1 MMSEKSLAEVI
12 EGFGED
18 ERPTLTVGEMLDA
31 FDSRAFGAM
40 LLVFGLLNTLPLPPG
55 SSTILSLPILLLA
68 PQIAMGADHPWLPRR
83 LTEKPLKRDDMRG
96 LFRRLA
102 PIVRSMELITRPR
115 LRPMFAP
122 MGERAIGVVCTLLAL
137 VLVLPIPLGNLA
149 PGATVAILA
158 LALLQ
163 RDGILALAG
172 YLMALFSGGLLF
184 VSAHVVIMAVRKLMT
199 VFSGLF

>member
-1 MMSEKSLAEVI
+1 MHEKSLADVI

-18 ERPTLTVGEMLDA
+18 ARPMLTVGQMLDA

-55 SSTILSLPILLLA
+55 SSTLLSLPILFLA
-68 PQIAMGADHPWLPRR
+68 PQIAMGADTPWLPRR
-83 LTEKPLKRDDMRG
+83 LVEKPLKRDDLRG
-96 LFRRLA
+96 LFRRLH

-115 LRPMFAP
+115 LGLLFTPL
-122 MGERAIGVVCTLLAL
+122 GERAVGVVCTLLAL

-149 PGATVAILA
+149 PGATVAVLA

-163 RDGILALAG
+163 RDGVLVLLG
-172 YLMALFSGGLLF
+172 YLMALGSGALLF
-184 VSAHVVIMAVRKLMT
+184 VSAHVVVMAARKLLG

>member
-1 MMSEKSLAEVI
+1 MNEKSLADVI

-18 ERPTLTVGEMLDA
+18 SRPTLTVGEMLDA

-55 SSTILSLPILLLA
+55 SSTVLSLPILFLA
-68 PQIAMGADHPWLPRR
+68 PQVAMGADTPWLPRK
-83 LTEKPLKRDDMRG
+83 LVDKPLRRDDLRG

-122 MGERAIGVVCTLLAL
+122 LGERAIGVVCTLLAL

-149 PGATVAILA
+149 PGATVAVLA

-163 RDGILALAG
+163 RDGILALLG
-172 YLMALFSGGLLF
+172 YLMALGSGALLF
-184 VSAHVVIMAVRKLMT
+184 VSAHVVVLGARKLLG
-199 VFSGLF
+199 VFSGLL

>member
-1 MMSEKSLAEVI
+1 MAEKSLADVI

-18 ERPTLTVGEMLDA
+18 SRPTLTVGEMLEA

-55 SSTILSLPILLLA
+55 SSTILSLPILFLA
-68 PQIAMGADHPWLPRR
+68 PQIAMGADTPWLPRG
-83 LTEKPLKRDDMRG
+83 LVEKPLKRDDLRG
-96 LFRRLA
+96 LFRRLG
-102 PIVRSMELITRPR
+102 PIVRSMELVTRPR

-122 MGERAIGVVCTLLAL
+122 LGERVIGVVCTLLAL

-149 PGATVAILA
+149 PGATVAVLA

-163 RDGILALAG
+163 RAGGLALLG
-172 YLMALFSGGLLF
+172 YLMAIGSGALLF
-184 VSAHVVIMAVRKLMT
+184 VSAHVVVLAVRKLLG
-199 VFSGLF
+199 VFSGLL

>member
-1 MMSEKSLAEVI
+1 MHEKSLADVI

-18 ERPTLTVGEMLDA
+18 ARPVLTVGEMLEA

-55 SSTILSLPILLLA
+55 SSTLLSLPILFLA
-68 PQIAMGADHPWLPRR
+68 PQIAMGADTPWLPRR
-83 LTEKPLKRDDMRG
+83 LIEKPLKRRDLRG

-122 MGERAIGVVCTLLAL
+122 LGERAIGVVCTLLAL

-149 PGATVAILA
+149 PGATVAVLA

-163 RDGILALAG
+163 RDGFLALLG
-172 YLMALFSGGLLF
+172 YLMALGSGALLF
-184 VSAHVVIMAVRKLMT
+184 VSAHVVVMAVRKLLS
-199 VFSGLF
+199 VFAGLV